1 MNPQIEFP
9 TTREMPTTRT
19 ADTSSP
25 QLRVLVADSAPMH
38 SALLAQAL
46 HQDGQVVAA
55 TACSPQELIEAAE
68 SGLFRVVVMSA
79 EFHEDTLQTLRL
91 LRRVR
96 KIDANLALVV
106 LLNVLDRELIVKLF
120 QAGAQGIFLRSDCA
134 SQLARCIQCVSRGEI
149 WVGSPELNILVD
161 ALSEQP
167 SQTAKMQAIS
177 SLSPREEEV
186 ALLVAEGL
194 SNREIS
200 DRLQLSEH
208 TIKNYLFR
216 MFEKLGVNTRVELAL
231 YSLEQRAAN
240 PLPPPS

>member
-1 MNPQIEFP
+1 
-9 TTREMPTTRT
+9 
-19 ADTSSP
+19 
-25 QLRVLVADSAPMH
+25 
-38 SALLAQAL
+38 
-46 HQDGQVVAA
+46 
-55 TACSPQELIEAAE
+55 
-68 SGLFRVVVMSA
+68 
-79 EFHEDTLQTLRL
+79 
-91 LRRVR
+91 
-96 KIDANLALVV
+96 
-106 LLNVLDRELIVKLF
+106 
-120 QAGAQGIFLRSDCA
+120 
-134 SQLARCIQCVSRGEI
+134 
-149 WVGSPELNILVD
+149 
-161 ALSEQP
+161 
-167 SQTAKMQAIS
+167 MQAIS